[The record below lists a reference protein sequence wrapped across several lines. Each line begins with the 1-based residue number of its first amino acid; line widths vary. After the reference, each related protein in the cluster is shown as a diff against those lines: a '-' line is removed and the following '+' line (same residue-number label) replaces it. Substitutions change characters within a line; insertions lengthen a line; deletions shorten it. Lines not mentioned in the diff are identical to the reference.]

1 MSVTGG
7 AGKSL
12 ESLQHPRS
20 ASAVRLPPLTRAT
33 SLATGMAGMFDP
45 REEKLN
51 EMERMLNQYQEKLE
65 TVTNNYEEKVTILE
79 NRLVDREMDEH
90 PRPEEGGHGG
100 NLFLYPAYFYYFLYR
115 QLILQVQTLVQI
127 LNGIRLLR
135 SLKSRLSKTGLS

>member
-100 NLFLYPAYFYYFLYR
+100 NFSLYPAYFNFFYR

-135 SLKSRLSKTGLS
+135 SLKSRPSKTALS

>member
-12 ESLQHPRS
+12 ESLQSHPRS
-20 ASAVRLPPLTRAT
+20 ASTVRLPPLSRAT

-51 EMERMLNQYQEKLE
+51 EMERMLSQYQEKLE

-79 NRLVDREMDEH
+79 NRLVDRELEDNT
-90 PRPEEGGHGG
+90 RPEEGHGG
-100 NLFLYPAYFYYFLYR
+100 IKRNFH
-115 QLILQVQTLVQI
+115 LVLTFSI
-127 LNGIRLLR
+127 WGELGLL
-135 SLKSRLSKTGLS
+135 